1 MITIRQA
8 KHSDVEAIERV
19 RALVRENRLSTPIPR
34 TRVLAALDE
43 RGRGWVAESN
53 GEVVGFSMADAVD
66 SAIWALF
73 LLPEWEGRG
82 LGSALLEQAVRWL
95 CGRGHAAIWLSTS
108 PGTRAEGF
116 YEHLGWTRTGRTQS
130 GEIRFELRCTAGG
143 ERESRQESRRGWST
157 S

>member
-1 MITIRQA
+1 MISIREA
-8 KHSDVEAIERV
+8 KLSDVEPIERV

-34 TRVLAALDE
+34 ARVVSGLDE

-53 GEVVGFSMADAVD
+53 GDVVGFSMADEID

-82 LGSALLEQAVRWL
+82 LGRALLARAVRWL
-95 CGRGHAAIWLSTS
+95 CERGHTSIWLSTS
-108 PGTRAEGF
+108 SGTRAEGF
-116 YEHLGWTRTGRTQS
+116 YEHLGWRRTGTTPS
-130 GEIRFELRCTAGG
+130 GEIRFELHCTAGG
-143 ERESRQESRRGWST
+143 EHEGPRATRRTWST